1 MIVDTHV
8 HVIAADHD
16 RYPLNPTGVDTGWVR
31 QAPVTVEEYADL
43 MDGAGV
49 RRAVLVQAYG
59 AYGHDN
65 RYAVDAAASR
75 PDRFASVVIIDT
87 DHDPDPAARLRA
99 MAEHDGV
106 GGVRLFAIAGAM
118 AARLDDPRTYP
129 LWEMAVE
136 LDLRI
141 VVALLAPQLPQLKV
155 LLRRFPEVPVALDH
169 CGFPD
174 VAGGPPYP
182 GAAPLFELAPLSNL
196 NLKVTCNLL
205 EYVVTAG
212 GDPRDL
218 VERLAEVFG
227 AERLLWGSDFSHT
240 HDRPY
245 SALVELGRFACS
257 RLATAERRAFL
268 GENALRLWR
277 NQLSG

>member
-1 MIVDTHV
+1 VIVDTHV

-16 RYPLNPTGVDTGWVR
+16 RYPLDPTSVDTGWVR

-43 MDGAGV
+43 MDDAGV
-49 RRAVLVQAYG
+49 GRAVLVQAYG

-65 RYAVDAAASR
+65 GYVVDAAASR
-75 PDRFASVVIIDT
+75 PDRFASVVIIDM
-87 DHDPDPAARLRA
+87 DHDPAGTLRA
-99 MAEHDGV
+99 IAEHDRV
-106 GGVRLFAIAGAM
+106 GGVRLFAIANAM
-118 AARLDDPRTYP
+118 AARLDDPRTFP
-129 LWEMAVE
+129 VWEVAAE
-136 LDLRI
+136 LDLRV
-141 VVALLAPQLPQLKV
+141 VVALLAPQLPQLEV

-182 GAAPLFELAPLSNL
+182 GAARLFELASLPNL

-205 EYVVTAG
+205 GDVVAVG

-218 VERLAEVFG
+218 VERLAAAFG

-257 RLATAERRAFL
+257 RLASAEQRAFL
-268 GENALRLWR
+268 GENALRLWP
-277 NQLSG
+277 NLLSV